1 MTRFKDDKAPWM
13 PRINGDRFRSRIVC
27 VRSSTPGIHTR
38 TRAYTHTHTHTHSR
52 LHPPFPLWKSSL
64 RETYFR
70 LPSDFSASSKRE
82 GRGCV
87 WKLLFSFSPFIR
99 FFRSSI
105 VSDWQFHYTLDGL
118 STLNNNVKLEGG
130 GWEPLWFRLLGFAAF
145 CWINFDER
153 NRTIV
158 VVFFFYFTVTKEI
171 L

>member
-1 MTRFKDDKAPWM
+1 M

-38 TRAYTHTHTHTHSR
+38 TRAYTHTHTHT
-52 LHPPFPLWKSSL
+52 LTSSSAIPAL
-64 RETYFR
+64 KIEFTRNLFSTSQRFLCFFEEGRER
-70 LPSDFSASSKRE
+70 GER
-82 GRGCV
+82 RGCV

-118 STLNNNVKLEGG
+118 STLNNNVKLGG
-130 GWEPLWFRLLGFAAF
+130 EWEPLWFRLLGFAAF

-153 NRTIV
+153 KSNDCCC
-158 VVFFFYFTVTKEI
+158 FFFYFTVTKEV